1 MVGAVALTLMG
12 LCGGLLSSMAGA
24 TGGDKQANSVAP
36 NSPTQTAAVQA
47 TPSRPTATSPRVSTT
62 PTHGANATPTTGQP
76 RPTATHA
83 PLSVKITCAQAV
95 DYSSGKVCAH
105 TAPGAS
111 LSITVTYCSGKVATS
126 ASLQGT
132 RTANASGNY
141 TWTWTP
147 DTSCRGT
154 ATATVDASMDGE
166 TATDSMDFTV
176 R

>member
-1 MVGAVALTLMG
+1 M
-12 LCGGLLSSMAGA
+12 
-24 TGGDKQANSVAP
+24 
-36 NSPTQTAAVQA
+36 
-47 TPSRPTATSPRVSTT
+47 T
-62 PTHGANATPTTGQP
+62 PTHGANTTPTTGQP

-111 LSITVTYCSGKVATS
+111 LSITVTYCSRSVATS

-154 ATATVDASMDGE
+154 ATAMVYASKGDE
-166 TATDSMDFTV
+166 SATDNMDFTV
-176 R
+176 Q